1 MSLNKIPSSEYIYRQ
16 FDIINSK
23 LKTLECQIDK
33 IDDAGFQ
40 CSDLLSCNT
49 DKLPEGSNL
58 YYTDARVL
66 NYVSTL
72 PVSTFANDVPYL
84 TEIQADTLYYSITN
98 PNNYIA
104 LTALSAGTGISYN
117 NLTGVIT
124 NTAPNLPDY
133 IQSVSDTNTVD
144 LDVTTNILTANVRH
158 QDSTTINLSDD
169 ASGLKADLA
178 TGAAIANLGFTPENV
193 ANKATD
199 FTTINNT
206 LYPSNQAVQNF
217 YTNTYFTDLTS
228 AVSIVIGAEVIQV
241 GDFFL
246 QKTGT
251 GATGTSSA
259 SEPGRNGI
267 FIVDT
272 GTSATGAC
280 RLRNS
285 SIWLS
290 NPFVFKTSFRVSTLS
305 TALQNFTIIA
315 GINLSTVVSVTDYI
329 RFFYNHA
336 TNSGN
341 FVCECSSGGL
351 VTTIN
356 TAVPL
361 AINTWYDLII
371 VKDALG
377 QVEFFINNVSMGAA
391 SSSNVPN
398 NISMLIILQLL
409 KSVGT
414 TARDISMDYIYYQ
427 EN

>member
-1 MSLNKIPSSEYIYRQ
+1 MDYNKYFNRQ
-16 FDIINSK
+16 IAD
-23 LKTLECQIDK
+23 LERLIKD
-33 IDDAGFQ
+33 
-40 CSDLLSCNT
+40 
-49 DKLPEGSNL
+49 
-58 YYTDARVL
+58 
-66 NYVSTL
+66 
-72 PVSTFANDVPYL
+72 
-84 TEIQADTLYYSITN
+84 
-98 PNNYIA
+98 NNYDPKKA
-104 LTALSAGTGISYN
+104 LDI
-117 NLTGVIT
+117 V
-124 NTAPNLPDY
+124 
-133 IQSVSDTNTVD
+133 
-144 LDVTTNILTANVRH
+144 
-158 QDSTTINLSDD
+158 
-169 ASGLKADLA
+169 LKALKA
-178 TGAAIANLGFTPENV
+178 KNSSINPVLSYTPEDV
-193 ANKATD
+193 ANKATN

-217 YTNTYFTDLTS
+217 YTNTYFTDLIS
-228 AVSIVIGAEVIQV
+228 AVSILTGAEVIQG

-246 QKTGT
+246 QKTGA
-251 GATGTSSA
+251 GATGTSSP

-267 FIVDT
+267 FQIDT

-290 NPFVFKTSFRVSTLS
+290 NPFVFKTAFRVSTLS

-315 GINLSTVVSVTDYI
+315 GINLSNNVSVTDYI

-356 TAVPL
+356 TVVPL

-391 SSSNVPN
+391 SSLNVPN